1 LAIGKFEVSFADWD
15 ACVMANACTH
25 RKPNDQAWGRGRRP
39 VIDVSWYVAKG
50 YVAWLSKAAR
60 DARYWFSERPK
71 LVRSA

>member
-1 LAIGKFEVSFADWD
+1 
-15 ACVMANACTH
+15 VMANACTH